1 VSDRVQI
8 LLVEDNEQAIALM
21 REALDEAQVAND
33 LHVVHD
39 GNEAIAFV
47 RRRDGHGGAPRP
59 DIVLLDLN
67 LPRKSGQEVLEEI
80 KADPDLR
87 SIPVVILTTSGSDRD
102 VLEAYRRHA
111 NAYVRKPMRFDE
123 LVNVVESIEEFW
135 LGVVTLPPS

>member
-1 VSDRVQI
+1 MSDRVQI

-47 RRRDGHGGAPRP
+47 RRRDGHGDAPRP

-135 LGVVTLPPS
+135 LGVVTLPPA